1 MAYDMGC
8 KGITVYRD
16 GCKEGVVTV
25 GTPEE
30 TKQIGPARGEVV
42 PRPHST
48 QGVTRRLDTGCG
60 KLYLTANFDDDGNII
75 ETFITTG
82 SDGGCLI
89 FTEATSRLIS
99 LAIRG
104 GIPIEEVIE
113 QLNST
118 HPCPSYMM
126 SHATGRKTSK
136 GKSCASA
143 IANVLKELQ
152 AMPAK
157 ATTQIKTNKEKCP
170 NCGSGI
176 IHVEGCTSCPECGY
190 SRC

>member
-1 MAYDMGC
+1 MSRIYAYRTGC

-25 GTPEE
+25 GTPE
-30 TKQIGPARGEVV
+30 TIRLARGEVV
-42 PRPHST
+42 PRPYST

-60 KLYLTANFDDDGNII
+60 KLYLTANFDEDGNII

-104 GIPIEEVIE
+104 GIPVEEIVG

-126 SHATGRKTSK
+126 AHATGRKTSK

-143 IANVLKELQ
+143 IANVLQ
-152 AMPAK
+152 AKPIQEA
-157 ATTQIKTNKEKCP
+157 TNKEKCLTAAAVQF
-170 NCGSGI
+170 I
-176 IHVEGCTSCPECGY
+176 
-190 SRC
+190 